1 MRRPCAGWPGFSA
14 VARGP
19 AGARFIVPDAD
30 GLRRILRR
38 HAFLGE
44 LMIPAGSYPGQDLPL
59 TSVGS
64 WSFVLAHPSLPDEVA
79 YRLARAL
86 RRGADALGRRH
97 PEARETAANTIAPAP
112 RLELAH
118 PGVLRYFREIGLVR

>member
-1 MRRPCAGWPGFSA
+1 

-19 AGARFIVPDAD
+19 AGVRFIVPDAD
-30 GLRRILRR
+30 GLRRIWGK
-38 HAFLGE
+38 HAFLRE
-44 LMIPAGSYPGQDLPL
+44 LTIPAGSYPGQDLPI
-59 TSVGS
+59 TSVGF
-64 WSFVLAHPSLPDEVA
+64 WSFVLARPSLPDEVV

-97 PEARETAANTIAPAP
+97 PEASETTAANTIAPAP
-112 RLELAH
+112 RLELVH